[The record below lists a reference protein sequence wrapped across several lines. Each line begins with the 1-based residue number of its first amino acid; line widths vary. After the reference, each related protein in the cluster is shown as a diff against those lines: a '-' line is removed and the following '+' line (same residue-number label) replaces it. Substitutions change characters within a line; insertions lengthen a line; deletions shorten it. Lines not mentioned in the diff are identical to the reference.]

1 MKKMLCLMLAL
12 VLTLSMIPLTASAE
26 GPGFGSAT
34 VTVTVYY
41 AKDFTA
47 TFDVTVGSENVTLG
61 PGDYVKSGNQYYE
74 FQKYSNGGSYITI
87 PAYDGTTKWH
97 TNWDKIAM
105 CYVRHSHS
113 YKHQYNRMNHWQVC
127 ACGHTTRKQ
136 PHQDPAT
143 LKEKICSCGYKF
155 SDNCDLS
162 LLWLQNMNLSERYDM
177 KKTDYTAIVDTYL
190 DVKETAIRYQ
200 TYDAMATVTLP
211 EDLTVNAE
219 GFTTFEILVTAEDK
233 STTQTYTV
241 TAVRPVTVEGC
252 RLLSDGKTVSTA
264 VPSTTAQRVA
274 TAPVSETVLAE
285 MAAIAKR
292 DNCSAIVLEPQFN
305 FWHNEQ
311 ADTTLPCAPLKDT
324 KADLILTTQFGTV
337 TIPNAELSKLLE
349 GTETLTVTV
358 LKAGGFRIAQDGSEV
373 QNLSKD
379 ILWKEA

>member
-1 MKKMLCLMLAL
+1 MKKMFCLMLAL
-12 VLTLSMIPLTASAE
+12 VMTLSMIPLTASAE

-41 AKDFTA
+41 AKDFTT

-97 TNWDKIAM
+97 NNWDKIAM
-105 CYVRHSHS
+105 YYVRHSHN

-127 ACGHTTRKQ
+127 ACGHTTAKH

-162 LLWLQNMNLSERYDM
+162 VLWLQNMNLSERYDM
-177 KKTDYTAIVDTYL
+177 KKTDYTAILNTWA
-190 DVKETAIRYQ
+190 DVTETAIRYQ
-200 TYDAMATVTLP
+200 TYDAKATVQLP

-219 GFTTFEILVTAEDK
+219 GFTTFEIVVTAEDK

-252 RLLSDGKTVSTA
+252 TVLSDGMTVSTK
-264 VPSTTAQRVA
+264 VPSTTARRVA
-274 TAPVSETVLAE
+274 TAEVSETLLTE
-285 MAAIAKR
+285 LAAIAKK
-292 DNCSAIVLEPQFN
+292 DNCAAIVLEPDFN
-305 FWHNEQ
+305 FWHNE
-311 ADTTLPCAPLKDT
+311 TLNVLIPSASLKDT
-324 KADLILTTQFGTV
+324 KADLTLTTLFGTV
-337 TIPNAELSKLLE
+337 TIPNAELTKLME
-349 GTETLTVTV
+349 NTGVLTITT
-358 LKAGGFRIAQDGSEV
+358 LKADGFQIAQDGKEV
-373 QNLSKD
+373 TNLSKN
-379 ILWKEA
+379 ITWEQA

>member
-1 MKKMLCLMLAL
+1 MKKMFCLMLAL

-41 AKDFTA
+41 AKDFTT
-47 TFDVTVGSENVTLG
+47 TFDVTVGSEDVTLG
-61 PGDYVKSGNQYYE
+61 SGGYERSGNQYYA

-105 CYVRHSHS
+105 YYVRHSHN
-113 YKHQYNRMNHWQVC
+113 YKQQYNRSSHWQVC
-127 ACGHTTRKQ
+127 VCGHTTAKR

-162 LLWLQNMNLSERYDM
+162 VLWLQNMNLSERYDM
-177 KKTDYTAIVDTYL
+177 KKTDYTAILNTWANVT
-190 DVKETAIRYQ
+190 ETAIRYQ
-200 TYDAMATVTLP
+200 TYDAKATVQLP
-211 EDLTVNAE
+211 EDLSVNAE
-219 GFTTFEILVTAEDK
+219 SFTSFEIVVTAEDK

-252 RLLSDGKTVSTA
+252 TVLSDGKTVSA
-264 VPSTTAQRVA
+264 EIPSTTAKRVA
-274 TAPVSETVLAE
+274 TAEVSETLLTEVAA
-285 MAAIAKR
+285 MAKKDSCA
-292 DNCSAIVLEPQFN
+292 AIVLEPQFN
-305 FWHNEQ
+305 FWHNE
-311 ADTTLPCAPLKDT
+311 TLDVQIPCAALKDT
-324 KADLILTTQFGTV
+324 KADLILTTLFGTV
-337 TIPNAELSKLLE
+337 TIPNGELTKLLE
-349 GTETLTVTV
+349 GTEILTITT
-358 LKAGGFRIAQDGSEV
+358 LKADGFHIAQDGTEV

-379 ILWKEA
+379 ILWEEA